1 MFKLFKHKDS
11 DKHKN
16 GKSSNG
22 STTSL
27 NSLYNRRKSTTSHTT
42 NETRT
47 SEASG
52 TGSKVNDTT
61 NKSSDT
67 ANKSSDTANKSG
79 DTANKS
85 SDNKTSDRI
94 TNSNNS
100 SRRSSTTTTTTTNT
114 TTNNNNT
121 TNSHNNST
129 NNNNNNA
136 TPENKYHIENSDTR
150 ASEADDIKTHDT
162 HNDNT
167 NNTNTNN
174 TNTNNT
180 NNSSSS
186 SSNHTY
192 AKDYHNAYA
201 ASNVSNLLGSL
212 TPSAS
217 TDRDP
222 HHHHHNNNNYNY
234 NHNHNHNHNHHKGK
248 SFFGISLSKH
258 NSNNSQMSSIHS
270 PVTSNEDNSSHSGH
284 NNNHNSSMVEIK
296 RFFRPQMLT
305 KDHNSSSNNNNNNN
319 NSHGINKRPSF
330 SSIASFSRTDSS
342 NHHNQHHNHYT
353 HTQTAIPP
361 TSESSLSLS
370 NKSNMYH
377 DDTLLVQKYGKLGKI
392 LGSGAGGSVR
402 IIKRPSDGIV
412 FAVKEFR
419 PKKPDEPMKEYVK
432 KCTAEFCIGSTLHHP
447 NIVETL
453 DIFQDVANCKFWEV
467 MEYCPVDFFS
477 VVMSGK
483 MSRNEINCCFKQLF
497 CGVEYLHSKMGL
509 AHRDLKLDNCCMTPD
524 GILKI
529 IDFGSA
535 VVFKYPYDKNI
546 TLAKGVVGSD
556 PYLAPE
562 VMAPQAR
569 YDPQPV
575 DVWSCGIIYCC
586 MVLKRFPWK
595 SPNKYK
601 DKNFHLFCL
610 EDEIEHDYVESARK
624 HAELLANMKREKIK
638 QRQDALRLK
647 EEEEEAIKEKENK
660 GKDNVEGEN
669 TQVDGVTKPNES
681 TSHDG
686 VAQEK
691 ESAPQHAEVNQDHA
705 EVELPTRHPAPAP
718 ESTVAA
724 STAEPVKDEVEQKEE
739 KKVEE
744 KKTRAVGESK
754 EVAQESKEAPQESK
768 EAAQPPKGVA
778 QSKEVAQGS
787 KTKSGPKKPLQGP
800 YRLFRLLPHAS
811 RPILSRILEVDPA
824 KRASMKDIFEDE
836 WFQSISS
843 CTLDTKKQ
851 LIKGK
856 GHIHTLVF
864 EHDGETT
871 ITTNVAYQQEHQKDQ
886 QH

>member
-1 MFKLFKHKDS
+1 MNHDRTTT
-11 DKHKN
+11 
-16 GKSSNG
+16 KSTNT
-22 STTSL
+22 STT
-27 NSLYNRRKSTTSHTT
+27 KSTNTSTT
-42 NETRT
+42 KSTNT
-47 SEASG
+47 S
-52 TGSKVNDTT
+52 T
-61 NKSSDT
+61 NKSTNTST
-67 ANKSSDTANKSG
+67 NNISNSSN
-79 DTANKS
+79 
-85 SDNKTSDRI
+85 R
-94 TNSNNS
+94 
-100 SRRSSTTTTTTTNT
+100 SRRSSTTNLNNI
-114 TTNNNNT
+114 NNNI
-121 TNSHNNST
+121 NNKSNDVHDINKT
-129 NNNNNNA
+129 KD
-136 TPENKYHIENSDTR
+136 NKYHIENSDNVSTTT
-150 ASEADDIKTHDT
+150 SETSGHTTTNDT
-162 HNDNT
+162 TATTATTATT
-167 NNTNTNN
+167 N
-174 TNTNNT
+174 NNT
-180 NNSSSS
+180 NNNNTANNHNNHNNNTTNDNIINN
-186 SSNHTY
+186 SNTTINDNNNNHIKDY
-192 AKDYHNAYA
+192 HNPKDYHNAT
-201 ASNVSNLLGSL
+201 SNVSNLLGSL

-217 TDRDP
+217 TDREP
-222 HHHHHNNNNYNY
+222 HHHS
-234 NHNHNHNHNHHKGK
+234 HNHHKGK

-270 PVTSNEDNSSHSGH
+270 PITSNEDNSHSSYSGHSNNNH

-305 KDHNSSSNNNNNNN
+305 KDHHTNNNNNNNNN
-319 NSHGINKRPSF
+319 NSNHHHIGMNKRPSF
-330 SSIASFSRTDSS
+330 SSIASFTRTDST
-342 NHHNQHHNHYT
+342 HHNQHHNHYT

-361 TSESSLSLS
+361 TNESSLSLS

-402 IIKRPSDGIV
+402 IIKRPSDGVV

-610 EDEIEHDYVESARK
+610 DDEIEHDYVESARK

-638 QRQDALRLK
+638 QKQETLRLK
-647 EEEEEAIKEKENK
+647 EIKAEDENK
-660 GKDNVEGEN
+660 ETTKESEEKNDEKK
-669 TQVDGVTKPNES
+669 DGVDKEDEDKTQNGVSEAKKSAEQQPEIKP
-681 TSHDG
+681 
-686 VAQEK
+686 
-691 ESAPQHAEVNQDHA
+691 DH
-705 EVELPTRHPAPAP
+705 VDVDLPSKHPAQAP

-739 KKVEE
+739 KKAEE
-744 KKTRAVGESK
+744 EGHSNAPAPSNANETAPAPSNANETAPAPSTNN
-754 EVAQESKEAPQESK
+754 ETAPQESK
-768 EAAQPPKGVA
+768 EQAPSASASTAKPVA
-778 QSKEVAQGS
+778 
-787 KTKSGPKKPLQGP
+787 KSGPRKPLQGP

-811 RPILSRILEVDPA
+811 RPIMSRILEVDPT
-824 KRASMKDIFEDE
+824 KRASMKEIFEDE
-836 WFQSISS
+836 WFQSISR
-843 CTLDTKKQ
+843 CTLDARKQ
-851 LIKGK
+851 LIRGK

-871 ITTNVAYQQEHQKDQ
+871 ITTNVAYQQEHQKEHEQ
-886 QH
+886 